1 MLDQFKGM
9 QEDMQ
14 RKLDGIMVD
23 GEAGGG
29 RVKILAN
36 ANQVVTSINITDD
49 LLSPENAE
57 ELEDLLITAFNRM
70 TEEAKI
76 KAGEEAK
83 SAMSSILPPGM
94 ELPGLFG
101 G

>member
-9 QEDMQ
+9 QDDLQ
-14 RKLDGIMVD
+14 KKLNGIMVT
-23 GEAGGG
+23 GESGGG

-36 ANQVVTSINITDD
+36 ANQVVTNVTIVDS
-49 LLSPENAE
+49 LLTPENAE
-57 ELEDLLITAFNRM
+57 ELEDLLITAFNRV

-83 SAMSSILPPGM
+83 NAMSSILPPGM
-94 ELPGLFG
+94 ELPGFLG
-101 G
+101 

>member
-9 QEDMQ
+9 QDDLKK
-14 RKLDGIMVD
+14 RLDGIMVD
-23 GEAGGG
+23 GESGGG

-36 ANQVVTSINITDD
+36 ANQIVTSVTVVDS
-49 LLSPENAE
+49 LLDPENAE
-57 ELEDLLITAFNRM
+57 ELEDLLITAFNRV
-70 TEEAKI
+70 TEEAKM
-76 KAGEEAK
+76 KAAEEAK

-101 G
+101 

>member
-9 QEDMQ
+9 QDDLQ
-14 RKLDGIMVD
+14 KKLNGIMVT
-23 GEAGGG
+23 GESGGG

-36 ANQVVTSINITDD
+36 ANQVVTNITIVDS
-49 LLSPENAE
+49 LLTPENAE
-57 ELEDLLITAFNRM
+57 ELEDLLITAFNRV

-83 SAMSSILPPGM
+83 NAMSSILPPGM
-94 ELPGLFG
+94 ELPGFLG
-101 G
+101 